1 MTHFRFK
8 LTFKNIFWMVLF
20 LSLPTCSSKNSDGQ
34 SSVFTTTVTGVTSS
48 TANGTYSTGQVI
60 SIEISFSELVVLVGT
75 PQLTLTTGC
84 SDAVVNYSSGSG
96 TKILTFLYT
105 VRAGDGNFDLDYS
118 STSALTL
125 NGGTIV
131 DNGGNVASLTL
142 PTIGAAGSLSNS
154 KAIIISTP
162 KTLASGTPAATGLQ
176 DRIWTFTPT
185 LLTSGITFTA
195 INKPSWATL
204 NSSTGTLSGNPD
216 AIDTLSNISICATK
230 GPITESIGSFSVV
243 ITGDPIKS
251 AAWHLKNTG
260 QTSFAIAG
268 GTSGEDLNLAAT
280 ISEGTTGL
288 GIKIAVSDSGTQI
301 AHEDLTDRIIS
312 GASKNYTLA
321 SPWIGDPTP
330 SFTNN
335 PSNAH
340 GTAVAGIIGA
350 TGWNGKGSR
359 GVAPE
364 SSLAGFLF
372 IGSPQSTAILVDQAA
387 GDFDIFN
394 YSYGYP
400 QCAYTPINPSL
411 ETQLR
416 LGTTTLRSGKGALY
430 VKAAGNNYI
439 GDLSECDRPD
449 SLNYLGNSNMNG
461 QNAIYQTVAVA
472 ALTATGQI
480 TSYSSPGSNLW
491 ISAPGGQFG
500 TTSPAIISTDAMGC
514 SEGRSR
520 TTNTANTFESGNSS
534 LNSNCNYT
542 STMNG
547 TSSAAPN
554 TSGAIAL
561 ILQTRPL
568 LTWRDVKY
576 ILAKTAKR
584 VDPNAGNTSHPWGA
598 DYSLTNHTYQQGW
611 VQNNAGI
618 FFHNRYGFGG
628 VDVDAAVAMAKTY
641 DLTLLGT
648 LNETLNNDGSWK
660 FSSGTIALAIP
671 DKSATG
677 VSSSISVTDSLK
689 IEAVEIELS
698 VTHTIPGQLGVE
710 LTSPSGTKSIL
721 LNINSF
727 ILGPNFNA
735 IHLNTNAFLDEMAN
749 GSWTLKVI
757 DGFLADTGTLTHWK
771 IKINGH

>member
-8 LTFKNIFWMVLF
+8 LIFKNIFWMVLF
-20 LSLPTCSSKNSDGQ
+20 LSLPTCSSENSDGQ
-34 SSVFTTTVTGVTSS
+34 SS
-48 TANGTYSTGQVI
+48 
-60 SIEISFSELVVLVGT
+60 SFPTDPLESE
-75 PQLTLTTGC
+75 
-84 SDAVVNYSSGSG
+84 
-96 TKILTFLYT
+96 
-105 VRAGDGNFDLDYS
+105 
-118 STSALTL
+118 
-125 NGGTIV
+125 
-131 DNGGNVASLTL
+131 
-142 PTIGAAGSLSNS
+142 
-154 KAIIISTP
+154 
-162 KTLASGTPAATGLQ
+162 
-176 DRIWTFTPT
+176 
-185 LLTSGITFTA
+185 
-195 INKPSWATL
+195 
-204 NSSTGTLSGNPD
+204 
-216 AIDTLSNISICATK
+216 
-230 GPITESIGSFSVV
+230 
-243 ITGDPIKS
+243 
-251 AAWHLKNTG
+251 AWHLKNTG
-260 QTSFAIAG
+260 QTSFAVAG
-268 GTSGEDLNLAAT
+268 GTSGEDLNLAVT
-280 ISEGTTGL
+280 ISEGTTGS

-372 IGSPQSTAILVDQAA
+372 VGSAQTTDILVDQAN

-394 YSYGYP
+394 YSYGYS
-400 QCAYTPINPSL
+400 QCSSTPINPSL

-430 VKAAGNNYI
+430 VKAAGNDYI
-439 GDLSECDRPD
+439 GDLSDCGGPG
-449 SLNYLGNSNMNG
+449 SYLGNSNMDG
-461 QNAIYQTVAVA
+461 ENAIYQTVVVG
-472 ALTATGQI
+472 ALNANGKRS
-480 TSYSSPGSNLW
+480 SYSSPGSNLW
-491 ISAPGGQFG
+491 VGAPGGQFG
-500 TTSPAIISTDAMGC
+500 TTSPAIISTDATGC
-514 SEGRSR
+514 SEGLSR

-576 ILAKTAKR
+576 ILAKTAKK
-584 VDPNAGNTSHPWGA
+584 VDATAGNTSHPGGA
-598 DYSLTNHTYQQGW
+598 DYSLAGHTYQQGW

-618 FFHNRYGFGG
+618 FFHNWYGFGG

-698 VTHTIPGQLGVE
+698 VTHTIPGDLGVE

>member
-20 LSLPTCSSKNSDGQ
+20 LSLPTCSSKNPDGQ
-34 SSVFTTTVTGVTSS
+34 SS
-48 TANGTYSTGQVI
+48 
-60 SIEISFSELVVLVGT
+60 SFPTDPLESE
-75 PQLTLTTGC
+75 
-84 SDAVVNYSSGSG
+84 
-96 TKILTFLYT
+96 
-105 VRAGDGNFDLDYS
+105 
-118 STSALTL
+118 
-125 NGGTIV
+125 
-131 DNGGNVASLTL
+131 
-142 PTIGAAGSLSNS
+142 
-154 KAIIISTP
+154 
-162 KTLASGTPAATGLQ
+162 
-176 DRIWTFTPT
+176 
-185 LLTSGITFTA
+185 
-195 INKPSWATL
+195 
-204 NSSTGTLSGNPD
+204 
-216 AIDTLSNISICATK
+216 
-230 GPITESIGSFSVV
+230 
-243 ITGDPIKS
+243 
-251 AAWHLKNTG
+251 AWHLKNTG
-260 QTSFAIAG
+260 QTSFATAG
-268 GTSGEDLNLAAT
+268 GTSGEDLNLAGT
-280 ISEGTTGL
+280 ISAGTTGS

-394 YSYGYP
+394 YSYGVP

-500 TTSPAIISTDAMGC
+500 TTSPAIISTDATGC

-584 VDPNAGNTSHPWGA
+584 VDPNAGNTSHPGGA

-618 FFHNRYGFGG
+618 FFHNWYGFGG

>member
-8 LTFKNIFWMVLF
+8 LLCKNIFWLILF
-20 LSLPTCSSKNSDGQ
+20 FSLPTCSSKNSDEQ
-34 SSVFTTTVTGVTSS
+34 SSAFTTTVTGVTSS
-48 TANGTYSTGQVI
+48 TTNGSYSTGQVI
-60 SIEISFSELVVLVGT
+60 SIEISFSEIIVLVGT

-84 SDAVVNYSSGSG
+84 SDAIVNYSSGSG

-118 STSALTL
+118 STSALSL
-125 NGGTIV
+125 NGGTII
-131 DNGGNVASLTL
+131 DNEGNAASLTL
-142 PTIGAAGSLSNS
+142 PTIGAAGSLSGS

-230 GPITESIGSFSVV
+230 ASTTETIGSFSVV

-251 AAWHLKNTG
+251 EAWHLKNTG
-260 QTSFAIAG
+260 QTSFAAAG
-268 GTSGEDLNLAAT
+268 GTSGEDLNLAGT

-288 GIKIAVSDSGTQI
+288 GIKIAVSDNGTQI

-330 SFTNN
+330 SFTD

-372 IGSPQSTAILVDQAA
+372 IGSDQSTDKFVDQAN

-394 YSYGYP
+394 YSYGYS
-400 QCAYTPINPSL
+400 QCQSKPINASL

-416 LGTTTLRSGKGALY
+416 FGTTTLRGGKGALY
-430 VKAAGNNYI
+430 VKAAGNDYL
-439 GDLSECDRPD
+439 GSLSDCNG
-449 SLNYLGNSNMNG
+449 SGSSNYLGNSNMDG
-461 QNAIYQTVAVA
+461 QNAIYQTVVVG
-472 ALTATGQI
+472 ALTATGNR

-491 ISAPGGQFG
+491 VSAPGGQFG
-500 TTSPAIISTDAMGC
+500 TTSPAIISTDAIGC
-514 SEGRSR
+514 SEGLSR
-520 TTNTANTFESGNSS
+520 TTNTANTFESGTSS

-561 ILQTRPL
+561 ILQTQPL

-576 ILAKTAKR
+576 ILAKTAKK
-584 VDPNAGNTSHPWGA
+584 VDANAGNTSHPGGGA
-598 DYSLTNHTYQQGW
+598 NSLTDHTYQQGW
-611 VQNNAGI
+611 IQNTAGI
-618 FFHNRYGFGG
+618 FFHNWYGFGG
-628 VDVDAAVAMAKTY
+628 VNVDAAVAMAKTY

-648 LNETLNNDGSWK
+648 LNETLNNDGTWK

-671 DKSATG
+671 DNIATG
-677 VSSSISVTDSLK
+677 VSSSINVTDNLK

-698 VTHTIPGQLGVE
+698 VTHNFITELGVE

-721 LNINSF
+721 LNINSY
-727 ILGPNFNA
+727 IKGANFTA
-735 IHLNTNAFLDEMAN
+735 LHLNTNAFLDEMAN
-749 GSWTLKVI
+749 GNWTLKVI
-757 DGFLADTGTLTHWK
+757 DGYLADTGTLTHWK